1 VRDGITSA
9 LDSINVKTRIFS
21 PTELI
26 RFIDDVVC
34 PATGA
39 GDDAPDYSPFDPIN
53 EQCIRRDLV
62 TRVEKD
68 RLILEAPSLRPSG
81 LVIDGAPRWPR

>member
-1 VRDGITSA
+1 
-9 LDSINVKTRIFS
+9 
-21 PTELI
+21 
-26 RFIDDVVC
+26 
-34 PATGA
+34 TGA

-81 LVIDGAPRWPR
+81 LVIDGAPEMAEMSPHEFDVRTMSVRYFPERWAPWDTQKVIGDI